1 MSKYNSLITGY
12 TNHSKGLWNDRYD
25 KKTLFPWYMT
35 IYRNDYIFNY
45 LKKDPEISKKKV
57 LDFGCGYGDV
67 CFQISPI
74 VEEAVGLDIVPDMI
88 DKANKYKLDNNFK
101 NTNFKVIQRETT
113 YPDAYFDYIVLPDVI
128 EHFMPED
135 RDFYVNE
142 LKRILKPAGQILTIT
157 PSIDTMKVLEFID
170 TLLLK
175 LVMRTQVIVVTNP
188 KNFFFKKSELIN
200 LYEKNGMKKDSY
212 TKICFYPAPERSG
225 FFGVV
230 EQGFMR
236 IGLQKIF
243 FPIFFLVFKIISALT
258 ICNQKMFLVTSKK

>member
-1 MSKYNSLITGY
+1 MDKYDNLIKGY
-12 TNHSKGLWNDRYD
+12 TGHSTGLWIDRYD

-35 IYRNDYIFNY
+35 IYRNDYIFNF
-45 LKKDPEISKKKV
+45 LKKDLGIKTKKV

-74 VEEAVGLDIVPDMI
+74 VEEVVGLDIVPDMI
-88 DKANKYKLDNNFK
+88 EKANKYKSDHNFL

-113 YPDAYFDYIVLPDVI
+113 YPDNYFDYIVLPDVI

-142 LKRILKPAGQILTIT
+142 LKRILKPGGKILTIT
-157 PSIDTMKVLEFID
+157 PSIDTMKVLEYID

-175 LVMRTQVIVVTNP
+175 LVLRTQVIVVKNP
-188 KNFFFKKSELIN
+188 KNFFFRKSELIN
-200 LYEKNGMKKDSY
+200 LYKKNGMEKEFY

-236 IGLQKIF
+236 TGLQKIF
-243 FPIFFLVFKIISALT
+243 FPIFFLIFKIISILT
-258 ICNQKMFLVTSKK
+258 IFNQKMFLVTSKK